1 MAAPYHLVI
10 ASKNRGKVEELRAM
24 LADLPLDIL
33 SLSDYP
39 EAPAVFE
46 DGDSFLAN
54 ALKKARSLAAYTGK
68 TVLADDSGLEVDR
81 LNGAPGIYSSRYA
94 GEDATDDENN
104 RKLLAEM
111 QGVPGDE
118 RGAAFCCVLVLY
130 RPDGTYEKFTGRWP
144 GQIGET
150 LRGRRGFGYDPLF
163 YVPALGKTVA
173 ELTPEEKN
181 LASHRSQAVLALKKY
196 LQDHVFPELRR

>member
-1 MAAPYHLVI
+1 MAVPYHLVI
-10 ASKNRGKVEELRAM
+10 ASKNRGKVGEIRAM
-24 LADLPLDIL
+24 LAGLPLEIL

-39 EAPAVFE
+39 EAPAVVE

-111 QGVPGDE
+111 RGVPPAGRD
-118 RGAAFCCVLVLY
+118 AAFRCVLVLY
-130 RPDGTYEKFTGRWP
+130 RPDGTYEEFTGRWP

-150 LRGRRGFGYDPLF
+150 LRGGHGFGYDPLF
-163 YVPALGKTVA
+163 YVPVLGKTVA
-173 ELTPEEKN
+173 ELTP
-181 LASHRSQAVLALKKY
+181 
-196 LQDHVFPELRR
+196 